1 MARLKYGL
9 LMSVMLLMSG
19 LAYAL
24 DDSKGNSDKCFLWEV
39 RSKTATV
46 YLLGLFHMFKKE
58 MYPLD
63 KCISAAF
70 DKADTLVVEVNM
82 NTIDQNRTASL
93 FKERGIYPEDTT
105 LEQRLSK
112 ETLEKLKKYLTRIGA
127 DITQVNKMRPWYLGM
142 TIAVQE
148 MIALGYDPDLGID
161 LFFLANAGARN
172 ILELE
177 TIEDQM
183 DILAGDP
190 DEVQDIALR
199 MALEDLSDLEMLM
212 DKMVNAWTK
221 GDAQA
226 LNDIM
231 REPADRYPLLEQQI
245 KRTIDDRNVDMA
257 GKISGFLK
265 TGKTYF
271 VIVGGGHIGGKKG
284 LAALLKARGYTVN
297 QMPKQAEKVSDNRG
311 MTGSSRIA
319 SVALSR

>member
-24 DDSKGNSDKCFLWEV
+24 DDNKGNPDKCFLWEV

-46 YLLGLFHMFKKE
+46 YLLGSFHMFKKE
-58 MYPLD
+58 MYPLN
-63 KCISAAF
+63 KCVSTAF
-70 DKADTLVVEVNM
+70 DKSDTLVVEINM
-82 NTIDQNRTASL
+82 NAVDQEGMTSL
-93 FKERGIYPEDTT
+93 FRERGIYPGDTT
-105 LEQRLSK
+105 LEQQLSQ
-112 ETLEKLKKYLTRIGA
+112 ETLGKLKKYLTRIGA

-161 LFFLANAGARN
+161 LYFLANAGARN

-177 TIEDQM
+177 TIEDQV

-190 DEVQDIALR
+190 DDIQDIALR
-199 MALEDLSDLEMLM
+199 MALEDLFDLEMLM
-212 DKMVNAWTK
+212 DKMVNAWMK
-221 GDAQA
+221 GDAEA

-257 GKISGFLK
+257 EKISGFLK

-271 VIVGGGHIGGKKG
+271 VIIGGGHIGGKKG
-284 LAALLKARGYTVN
+284 LAALLKARGYPVN
-297 QMPKQAEKVSDNRG
+297 QMPKLADAVTDGNDITDLLPVE
-311 MTGSSRIA
+311 
-319 SVALSR
+319 SVALSW